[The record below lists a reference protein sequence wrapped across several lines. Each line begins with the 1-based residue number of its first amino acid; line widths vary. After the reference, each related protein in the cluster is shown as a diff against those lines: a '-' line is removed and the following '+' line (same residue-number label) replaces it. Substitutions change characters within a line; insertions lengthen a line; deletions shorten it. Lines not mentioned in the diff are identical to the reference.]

1 MEPPASSSP
10 RQPDP
15 NRPHTYGLPRLP
27 REYYL
32 GDAIVHWTLP
42 VFDRA
47 TGWLSD
53 SLHAWF
59 RELMLHAAAREGLF
73 CSTYCLMPDHL
84 HLVWMGLRL
93 DTDQLNGMAF
103 LRTHLEPALAPA
115 KFQPQPHDRV
125 LRAEQRR
132 KQAFAEVCRYDL
144 DNPVRAGL
152 VTKPE
157 AWRFI
162 GAVVPGYPRL
172 HPLEPDYWPT
182 FWKLFAKARHPDAGN
197 IVRPPFNLGS
207 GPKTLNDPPL

>member
-1 MEPPASSSP
+1 MEPPASSSY

-15 NRPHTYGLPRLP
+15 NRPHTYALPRLA

-32 GDAIVHWTLP
+32 GDAIVHWTLS

-53 SLHAWF
+53 SLHARF

-103 LRTHLEPALAPA
+103 LRTYLEPALAPA
-115 KFQPQPHDRV
+115 KFQPQAHDRV

-132 KQAFAEVCRYDL
+132 KNAFAEVCRYDL
-144 DNPVRAGL
+144 NNPVRAGL
-152 VTKPE
+152 VAEPG
-157 AWRFI
+157 AWRFN

-197 IVRPPFNLGS
+197 IVRPPFNMGS
-207 GPKTLNDPPL
+207 APKTLNNPRL